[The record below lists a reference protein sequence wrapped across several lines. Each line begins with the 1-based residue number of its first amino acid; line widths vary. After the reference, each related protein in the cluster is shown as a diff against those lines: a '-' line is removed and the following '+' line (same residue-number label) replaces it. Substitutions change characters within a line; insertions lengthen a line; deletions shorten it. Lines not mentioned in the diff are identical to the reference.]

1 MLYSI
6 GIDLVEI
13 AKVKE
18 LVARHPSRLNS
29 IFTSR
34 ELSFCGAKGFNK
46 FSMVFAAKEA
56 ALKALHTGWEKG
68 RDLLDIEIIPLAR
81 GQFKAS
87 LSNRLKERAAVLSV
101 RELKG
106 SFSFSG
112 GLVIAQVL
120 ALTGTVI

>member
-13 AKVKE
+13 AKVKK
-18 LVARHPSRLNS
+18 LVTNYPSRLNS

-34 ELSFCGAKGFNK
+34 ERSFCGAKGFNK

-81 GQFKAS
+81 GQFNAS
-87 LSNRLKERAAVLSV
+87 LSNRLKERAGELSV
-101 RELKG
+101 NELKG

-112 GLVIAQVL
+112 DLAIAQVV
-120 ALTGTVI
+120 ALSS